1 MGCWEAKQVNIF
13 HPYHIS
19 APFPGL
25 SETGF
30 AVMVQADL
38 FEFFGAFWNV
48 VGTGSIFPN
57 IQNIWFAARK
67 LMRIKIA
74 RLVFYQ
80 KKISVLIVRKD
91 IMQKKMSPCEAQN
104 KATFGNVLII
114 NLVIIIKMTARGP

>member
-1 MGCWEAKQVNIF
+1 
-13 HPYHIS
+13 
-19 APFPGL
+19 
-25 SETGF
+25 
-30 AVMVQADL
+30 
-38 FEFFGAFWNV
+38 
-48 VGTGSIFPN
+48 
-57 IQNIWFAARK
+57 
-67 LMRIKIA
+67 MRIKIA